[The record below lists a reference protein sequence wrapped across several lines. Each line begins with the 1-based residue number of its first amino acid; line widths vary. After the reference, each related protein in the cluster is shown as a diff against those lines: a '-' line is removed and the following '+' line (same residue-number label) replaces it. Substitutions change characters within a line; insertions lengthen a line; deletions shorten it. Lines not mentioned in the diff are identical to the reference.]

1 MYNKYMNYV
10 LTAPEAA
17 NLLGCSVSTFNN
29 MVLYYRKKEN
39 IHEIKHRGKSSY
51 MKLAKY
57 DIYDKKPEEFL
68 EVYNKFTNKEIR
80 IKEAARLL
88 GISVS
93 TFYRSIKYYE
103 HKTGIENFG

>member
-1 MYNKYMNYV
+1 MI
-10 LTAPEAA
+10 
-17 NLLGCSVSTFNN
+17 
-29 MVLYYRKKEN
+29 KKNVHEN
-39 IHEIKHRGKSSY
+39 KHRTATNKN
-51 MKLAKY
+51 LAKY
-57 DIYDKKPEEFL
+57 NIYDEKPKEFI